1 MNQPRIKNWP
11 FLKWL
16 KEKNAPAT
24 KRCYI
29 SGKITGIEKEAAWL
43 FELAEREVVEKGYL
57 PVNPFK
63 INHDHDKSWRAY
75 MRSDIKALCD
85 CDAIYMLTNW
95 RDSKGAT
102 IELEIA
108 NHLEMDV
115 IYQHRRMNNPNK

>member
-1 MNQPRIKNWP
+1 MSKTDFQIEIK
-11 FLKWL
+11 LSGKQM
-16 KEKNAPAT
+16 

-29 SGKITGIEKEAAWL
+29 SGKITGMETEAEAL
-43 FELAEREVVEKGYL
+43 FEEAEREVMRRGYM

-63 INHDHDKSWRAY
+63 IDHDHDKSWRAY

-85 CDAIYMLTNW
+85 CEAIYMLTNW

-102 IELEIA
+102 IELQIA

-115 IYQHRRMNNPNK
+115 IHQHRQMNNL